1 MTSPIGRRRV
11 LRCLTDR
18 GVSERAA
25 CRHLG
30 FSRRVAT
37 YRLQQAVKDQP
48 ILEQLVATSQS
59 YPRFGFRR
67 AAAWLSLGP
76 KRVRRLWR
84 QLGLQLPRRR
94 PRRRRCGSD
103 IRLPGAPQPNVVWTY
118 DFVFDQT
125 ANGRTLKL
133 LCVLDE
139 HTREC
144 LAIEV
149 QRWIRSQDVILTL
162 SRLMRLYGKPQYIRS
177 DHGAEFS
184 AAAVMRW
191 LRDQNVGPVFIAP
204 GSPWQNGYVESFN
217 GKLRDECLNREW
229 FRDVHEARVLIE
241 RWRHFYNHRRPHS
254 ALKYR
259 TPDQARQ
266 QWLNQDKINVS
277 LTA

>member
-37 YRLQQAVKDQP
+37 YRLQQTVKDQP

-103 IRLPGAPQPNVVWTY
+103 IRLPGAPQPNSVWTY
-118 DFVFDQT
+118 DLSSIRPPAAV
-125 ANGRTLKL
+125 RSSC
-133 LCVLDE
+133 CVSSTSILVS
-139 HTREC
+139 
-144 LAIEV
+144 AS
-149 QRWIRSQDVILTL
+149 RSRCIA
-162 SRLMRLYGKPQYIRS
+162 GS
-177 DHGAEFS
+177 DHRMS
-184 AAAVMRW
+184 
-191 LRDQNVGPVFIAP
+191 
-204 GSPWQNGYVESFN
+204 S
-217 GKLRDECLNREW
+217 
-229 FRDVHEARVLIE
+229 
-241 RWRHFYNHRRPHS
+241 
-254 ALKYR
+254 
-259 TPDQARQ
+259 
-266 QWLNQDKINVS
+266 
-277 LTA
+277 

>member
-1 MTSPIGRRRV
+1 M
-11 LRCLTDR
+11 
-18 GVSERAA
+18 A
-25 CRHLG
+25 
-30 FSRRVAT
+30 
-37 YRLQQAVKDQP
+37 
-48 ILEQLVATSQS
+48 QLMATSQS

-103 IRLPGAPQPNVVWTY
+103 IRLPGAPQPNSVWTY

-144 LAIEV
+144 LTIEV
-149 QRWIRSQDVILTL
+149 HRWIRSQDVILTL

-177 DHGAEFS
+177 DHGAEFT

-191 LRDQNVGPVFIAP
+191 LRR
-204 GSPWQNGYVESFN
+204 S
-217 GKLRDECLNREW
+217 ECRSRVYRTWKPLAKRLCRELQ
-229 FRDVHEARVLIE
+229 RQAARRMLEPRVLP
-241 RWRHFYNHRRPHS
+241 RHP
-254 ALKYR
+254 
-259 TPDQARQ
+259 
-266 QWLNQDKINVS
+266 
-277 LTA
+277 